1 MNYLTSS
8 SIPQPSSSD
17 RPGRRRDNETDT
29 SVWIQWP
36 PPQKKAQSLGRYV
49 HIGGETAH
57 PGQPQQSLP
66 CSSGPSQLH
75 SSSFYK
81 RNHSC
86 KLMHARLACERGR
99 SGPRDWLSFPAAPYG
114 ISPSPHVLAQ
124 PDSSKGPRAQLTQSL
139 VSCVEH
145 LSFPHWVVASCGDHH
160 QETLLI
166 PWNNHWGRTAVLPE
180 EWPNGYL
187 WPPLA
192 WEEPGIISAL
202 VWGLTCVLHFRH
214 ILMHLLFHGSAPA
227 GPGERGQKQWRTGM
241 CSMCSAISSVV
252 LLKRET
258 AAEQPHTVMC
268 TAPICSSSS
277 ALPHPVPF
285 HLLHPNL
292 ELSC

>member
-1 MNYLTSS
+1 MLCFQKGCACPEVRGDVFSERCKEIVATIVLGGRNGEEIGFNGGSS
-8 SIPQPSSSD
+8 
-17 RPGRRRDNETDT
+17 
-29 SVWIQWP
+29 V
-36 PPQKKAQSLGRYV
+36 
-49 HIGGETAH
+49 
-57 PGQPQQSLP
+57 QSLP

-166 PWNNHWGRTAVLPE
+166 P
-180 EWPNGYL
+180 
-187 WPPLA
+187 
-192 WEEPGIISAL
+192 
-202 VWGLTCVLHFRH
+202 
-214 ILMHLLFHGSAPA
+214 
-227 GPGERGQKQWRTGM
+227 
-241 CSMCSAISSVV
+241 
-252 LLKRET
+252 
-258 AAEQPHTVMC
+258 
-268 TAPICSSSS
+268 
-277 ALPHPVPF
+277 
-285 HLLHPNL
+285 
-292 ELSC
+292 